1 MEPGTGAYC
10 SSLDGLACPHR
21 KMKPQGWGLPFC
33 SSETRCVLAHL
44 EFMLLV
50 RKGGEDAD
58 LLGPGIVTA
67 ETATSKD
74 GLALRIN
81 ETEDQGRG

>member
-1 MEPGTGAYC
+1 M
-10 SSLDGLACPHR
+10 
-21 KMKPQGWGLPFC
+21 
-33 SSETRCVLAHL
+33 LAHL